1 MILVLVDTDPPVL
14 QAPHRVC
21 LPEVLRGFRA
31 SVVQDVLLGI
41 QFPLNVQILTTGTNR
56 PASKSA
62 INDQAHLQSRGP
74 WKKICPLSQS
84 VNFIPHHEKRHVP
97 VAEVVQEEELGLCKS

>member
-41 QFPLNVQILTTGTNR
+41 QFPLNVQILTTGTN
-56 PASKSA
+56 
-62 INDQAHLQSRGP
+62 
-74 WKKICPLSQS
+74 
-84 VNFIPHHEKRHVP
+84 
-97 VAEVVQEEELGLCKS
+97 